1 MLMLILQRSIRD
13 SHAIFS
19 PQGVCSKSSNV
30 NQRYSVFVQVHKAS
44 CRNGILQSRG
54 RLRVQ
59 NPMCVDGWLENH
71 LRLMILEGGLQ
82 EKYETRSERQ
92 VK

>member
-19 PQGVCSKSSNV
+19 LQGVCSKSSNV

-59 NPMCVDGWLENH
+59 NLMCVDGWLEKSFKVNDSG
-71 LRLMILEGGLQ
+71 MGLQ
-82 EKYETRSERQ
+82 GEDETS
-92 VK
+92 